1 MADQDKSSDKK
12 GAKKP
17 EKTLGKEQAQA
28 VANGAPAD
36 AAAASA
42 EATPGQAIKEEV
54 KAKAADVSETYHRA
68 RQELQDSVARLRR
81 EVSEIDVDQ
90 ARQRA
95 RTWVEENPALAVAL
109 AVGAGLVI
117 GRLLSAALTP
127 KPPPP
132 LSERLRMQSR
142 RLASQAQRYAHDV
155 GDVVSERA
163 SEAVD
168 ALARKAHDF
177 GEEVV
182 RRAGEVAESATERAA
197 ALGEAVA
204 ERSAKTAHALQ
215 DTARELPGAVR
226 EKASHGVDFAESLL
240 KAARAVTAAV
250 LVKKVTD
257 WFRRVA

>member
-1 MADQDKSSDKK
+1 MADKDKNPD
-12 GAKKP
+12 
-17 EKTLGKEQAQA
+17 EKTLGKEQAAQ
-28 VANGAPAD
+28 VTNGAPAD
-36 AAAASA
+36 AAEAAA
-42 EATPGQAIKEEV
+42 EAGGIKEEV
-54 KAKAADVSETYHRA
+54 KEKATEIAETYARA
-68 RQELQDSVARLRR
+68 RQELQDSVAKLRR
-81 EVSEIDVDQ
+81 EVAKIDVEQ
-90 ARQRA
+90 ARERA
-95 RTWVEENPALAVAL
+95 RTWVQENPTLAVAL

-132 LSERLRMQSR
+132 LSERLRLQSR